1 MHRGNHETHQHSA
14 VDPFHLLCCDFVVTN
29 RTTMETQNHHIRCSG
44 CGPGILI
51 GMRERLPGLL
61 RLWNYLSSIC
71 RIEPL
76 GGIAPG
82 ERNRGGR
89 ETRVG
94 IRRLEPLLSR
104 PGPPLD
110 RTRHAGHMVGLL
122 KRVDNPGHSARG
134 YENASD
140 PRRNLPSPNRTSGKL
155 RVSPPTKHTIAIQ
168 FQLSHSFM
176 LGRDSRGRL
185 QRFLVGHRHF
195 SAHAKAI
202 FQQLSLATQPTSGSP
217 TTGRNRIISGLP
229 TTRPE
234 SLPPAGANEH

>member
-76 GGIAPG
+76 GSIAPG

-110 RTRHAGHMVGLL
+110 RTRHAGHIVGLL

-140 PRRNLPSPNRTSGKL
+140 PRRNLPSPTGL
-155 RVSPPTKHTIAIQ
+155 RENFASRRPRNTPLQSNFSFRIVSCLVVIREEG
-168 FQLSHSFM
+168 S
-176 LGRDSRGRL
+176 RD
-185 QRFLVGHRHF
+185 F
-195 SAHAKAI
+195 S
-202 FQQLSLATQPTSGSP
+202 
-217 TTGRNRIISGLP
+217 
-229 TTRPE
+229 
-234 SLPPAGANEH
+234 